1 MKKKLIITSLLIAT
15 FTLNAHIFR
24 GILSWLNMPSV
35 TKAEIS
41 GKDGSLTVTNPNT
54 IINKYAKLMAD
65 APAGSATITIST
77 PSGPNGL
84 DPATLQAGD
93 LIMII
98 QMAGASIDTS
108 DTPNYGQVTNL
119 NSAGRY
125 EFVTVGSKNNN
136 VITINPP
143 CGGLRYSYTV
153 TGKTQVIRVPQY
165 TTLTINAGASLT
177 APAWDG
183 ATGGIVVM
191 DVESAAVING
201 NIDTTG
207 LGFRGGALSMAGGG
221 GFRVDY
227 RTTQQD
233 FGAEKGEGI
242 AGYQIDYDIAFGGRY
257 GRGAAAN
264 GGGGGTAHNTGGGGG
279 ANGNNNKTWNG
290 QGIMDGTVTGADAW
304 KLDPGYI
311 GNNNA
316 LTDSSGGGRG
326 GYSYAVENGNA
337 LTQGPGNDVWSGDKR
352 REVGGLGGRPVPQD
366 PAGRLFFG
374 GGGGAGAQNNDSGG
388 AGGNGGGMIFIRA
401 SSISGSGQ
409 LRSNGTNGGNTRNAH
424 RDAPGGG
431 GAGGTIV
438 VSAGT
443 LGGITAQ
450 ANGGNGGSQ
459 SQPIAPFEPESEGP
473 GGGGGGGFIAYSGGT
488 MTTEVRGGLN
498 GTTTASSLS
507 EFPANGATRG
517 ATGAISNSIPSI
529 PFCSTTSDLTIT
541 KSNNSSII
549 VPGQTTTYT
558 IVATNNGPRDVF
570 GVEVRDLLPAVFTS
584 SSWTCTATAGSSCI
598 VSSGTGNLDTRVN
611 LLNGGAATFLV
622 TALPAPGATGSVT
635 NTAVVASP
643 PGAVETN
650 PNNNSASDTDTL
662 TPQADLTITKTN
674 GATSLVP
681 GTSTT
686 YTIVAT
692 NNGPST
698 VPGASIVDNLPSSLT
713 NATWTCRASAG
724 SSCGSVSGAG
734 SINTTAN
741 LLPSGA
747 VTFTVTAQVSSGAA
761 GTVTNTASIAPPA
774 SVTDSTMGN
783 NSATDTDQ
791 LTPQADLSVVKTLN
805 TTPVIPGMPIRYTI
819 DVSNSG
825 PSAVTG
831 ATVTD
836 PMPSQLRNVSW
847 TCIATSGSSC
857 NEANGTGNINTT
869 VSLLPAGK
877 ATFTVNA
884 TVASDATGTIV
895 NTATVIGPP
904 GLSDPNPGNG
914 SSTSTTSLDP
924 SSDVSIVKTAT
935 PNPVRASEVVT
946 FNLLVTNNGPSMA
959 EAVTV
964 ADTLAGGL
972 TLESITTSKGSC
984 TGTQS
989 ITCSLGKLDAT
1000 APGNAATIVIRA
1012 RVSINY
1018 VPGPL
1023 ANTAT
1028 VTTTTNDPVS
1038 GNNSSS
1044 ISVTVNPPPMP
1055 KFTTGNVGIRTSSPD
1070 VCLGGGNIVSYE
1082 VKLTNSGD
1090 GVQNDNPGSEFVA
1103 VLPVQVTGITGSC
1116 TASSG
1121 SCSITANQVE
1131 WNGSVQ
1137 PGQTITLTYQVRI
1150 RLGTAVGVR
1159 FCTDFRIN
1167 YDSNADNLNDG
1178 TVSVSRCLETN
1189 CTPPPC
1195 TGPDCPVVGPGLLMP
1210 EQINSAGSDQR
1221 PGSILLFPFYISDPS
1236 SGNSQNTRISIT
1248 NIDVA
1253 RPAFIHLFFIDG
1265 STCSVA
1271 DNYLCLTPN
1280 QTTSFLMSDLDPGVS
1295 GYLIAIAVDDK
1306 GCPTKFNNLIGEEYI
1321 KLSSGHQA
1329 NLGAEAITAID
1340 LPECSTASNTTTLQF
1355 NGTQYNYLGRVV
1367 AADSLPSVAD
1377 GNSTLLI
1384 LNKIGGDLTGSAST
1398 LGSVFGLLFD
1408 DTESPYSFS
1417 INLGACQ
1424 LRTSLSSNFPRT
1436 TPRFTEVVPAGRTG
1450 WVKLWASGQG
1460 TDGGLIG
1467 ATITNNPNP
1476 NGFNGGHN
1484 LHKVTLGTASL
1495 TIPVYPPSCQ

>member
-15 FTLNAHIFR
+15 LTLNAQIFR
-24 GILSWLNMPSV
+24 GILNWLNMPSV

-41 GKDGSLTVTNPNT
+41 GKDGSLIVSSPNT

-65 APAGSATITIST
+65 APAGSATITVST
-77 PSGPNGL
+77 PGGPNGL
-84 DPATLQAGD
+84 NPTTLQPGD

-98 QMAGASIDTS
+98 QMAGASIDSS
-108 DTPNYGQVTNL
+108 DTPNFGQVTNL

-125 EFVTVGSKNNN
+125 EFVTVSGTNNN

-153 TGKTQVIRVPQY
+153 SGKTQVIRVPQY

-183 ATGGIVVM
+183 VTGGIVVM
-191 DVESAAVING
+191 DVEGAAVING
-201 NIDTTG
+201 AIDMSG

-242 AGYQIDYDIAFGGRY
+242 AGYQIDYDFAVGGRY

-264 GGGGGTAHNTGGGGG
+264 GGGGGTAHNSGGGGG

-290 QGIMDGTVTGADAW
+290 QGIMDGNVTGADAW

-311 GNNNA
+311 ANNNA

-352 REVGGLGGRPVPQD
+352 REVGGMGGRPVPQD
-366 PAGRLFFG
+366 PSGRLFLG

-401 SSISGSGQ
+401 SSVSGSGQ

-438 VSAGT
+438 VSAGS
-443 LGGITAQ
+443 LSGITAQ
-450 ANGGNGGSQ
+450 ANGGNGGNQ
-459 SQPIAPFEPESEGP
+459 SQPTAPFEPESEGP

-488 MTTEVRGGLN
+488 MTTEVRGGVN
-498 GTTTASSLS
+498 GTTTASSLA

-541 KSNNSSII
+541 KTNNSSII
-549 VPGQTTTYT
+549 IPGQATTYT
-558 IVATNNGPRDVF
+558 VVAMNNGPRDVF

-584 SSWTCTATAGSSCI
+584 SSWTCTATQGSSCI

-611 LLNGGAATFLV
+611 LLNGGSATFLI
-622 TALPAPGATGSVT
+622 TAFPAPGATGSVT

-674 GATSLVP
+674 GVTSLVP

-698 VPGASIVDNLPSSLT
+698 VPGAAIVDNLPSSLT
-713 NATWTCRASAG
+713 NATWTCRASVG
-724 SSCGSVSGAG
+724 SSCGSVSGTG

-741 LLPSGA
+741 LLPAGT
-747 VTFTVTAQVSSGAA
+747 VTFTVTAQVSAGAT
-761 GTVTNTASIAPPA
+761 GTVINTASIAPPA
-774 SVTDSTMGN
+774 SVTDTATGN

-805 TTPVIPGMPIRYTI
+805 TTPVTPGMAIRYTI

-825 PSAVTG
+825 PSAVSG

-847 TCIATSGSSC
+847 TCTATAGSSC
-857 NEANGTGNINTT
+857 NDASGTGNINST
-869 VSLLPAGK
+869 VNLLPSGK

-884 TVASDATGTIV
+884 TVSADATGNII

-904 GLSDPNPGNG
+904 GVADPNPGNG

-924 SSDVSIVKTAT
+924 SSDVSIIKTAT

-959 EAVTV
+959 DAVTV
-964 ADTLAGGL
+964 TDSLAGGL
-972 TLESITTSKGSC
+972 TLESVTASKGSC
-984 TGTQS
+984 TGTQT
-989 ITCSLGKLDAT
+989 ITCNIGKLDAT

-1023 ANTAT
+1023 SNTAT
-1028 VTTTTNDPVS
+1028 VATTTNDPTP
-1038 GNNSSS
+1038 GNNSSTTT
-1044 ISVTVNPPPMP
+1044 VTVNPPPMP
-1055 KFTTGNVGIRTSSPD
+1055 KFTTGNVGIRTNSPD

-1116 TASSG
+1116 TTTSG
-1121 SCSITANQVE
+1121 TCAITSNQVE

-1137 PGQTITLTYQVRI
+1137 PGQTITLTYQVRL
-1150 RLGTAVGVR
+1150 RQGTPVGVR
-1159 FCTDFRIN
+1159 FCTDFRVN
-1167 YDSNADNLNDG
+1167 FDSNADNLND
-1178 TVSVSRCLETN
+1178 TIVSVSRCLETN

-1253 RPAFIHLFFIDG
+1253 RPAFVHLFFIDG

-1306 GCPTKFNNLIGEEYI
+1306 GCPTKFNNLIGEEYV
-1321 KLSSGHQA
+1321 KMSSGHQA
-1329 NLGAEAITAID
+1329 NLGAEAITAIE
-1340 LPECSTASNTTTLQF
+1340 LPECSASANTATLQF

-1367 AADSLPSVAD
+1367 AADSLSSVAD

-1384 LNKIGGDLTGSAST
+1384 LNRIGGDLTGSAAT

-1408 DTESPYSFS
+1408 DTETPYSFS
-1417 INLGACQ
+1417 FNQGACQ
-1424 LRTSLSSNFPRT
+1424 LRTALTSNFPRT
-1436 TPRFTEVVPAGRTG
+1436 TPRFSEVVPAGRTG
-1450 WVKLWASGQG
+1450 WMKLWTSGQG

-1467 ATITNNPNP
+1467 ATITSNPNP